1 MNTDQRDPLLP
12 RHVAIIMDGNGRWA
26 AARGKN
32 RLYGHRRG
40 KTSVREVVD
49 TGLEL
54 GIEYLTLFAFSTE
67 NWERPAREVDAL
79 MRLLR
84 GYLKTELARLMRHGI
99 RVKAIGNLRRLPPD
113 VLAELRSV
121 EKRTATNTGM
131 TVQLALSYGG
141 REDILT
147 AVRRLARQ
155 VCDGELRPE
164 RIDEERF
171 AAALMTAGVPDP
183 DLLIRTS
190 GEMRISNFLLW
201 DLAYTEIYVTE
212 TLWPDFRR
220 DEFLAAMEHY
230 KDRNRRFGRTA
241 AQLKRSA

>member
-1 MNTDQRDPLLP
+1 
-12 RHVAIIMDGNGRWA
+12 MDGNGRWA

-40 KTSVREVVD
+40 KTSVREVID
-49 TGLEL
+49 TALDV
-54 GIEYLTLFAFSTE
+54 GIENMTLFAFSTE
-67 NWERPAREVDAL
+67 NWARPAREVDAL

-84 GYLKTELARLMRHGI
+84 NYLKTELARLMRHGI
-99 RVKAIGNLRRLPPD
+99 RVQAIGNLRRLPPD

-121 EKRTATNTGM
+121 ERRTEANTAM
-131 TVQLALSYGG
+131 TVRLALSYGG
-141 REDILT
+141 REDIV
-147 AVRRLARQ
+147 AAARHLARQ
-155 VCDGELRPE
+155 VRDGRLKPE

-171 AAALMTAGVPDP
+171 AGALMTAGVPEP

-220 DEFLAAMEHY
+220 EQFMAALEHY
-230 KDRNRRFGRTA
+230 KRRSRRFGRTA
-241 AQLKRSA
+241 SQLERSA